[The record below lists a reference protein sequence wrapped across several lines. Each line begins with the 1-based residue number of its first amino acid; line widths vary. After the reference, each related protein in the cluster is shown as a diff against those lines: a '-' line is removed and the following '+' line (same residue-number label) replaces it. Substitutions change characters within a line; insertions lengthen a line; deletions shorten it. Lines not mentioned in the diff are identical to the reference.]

1 MRSWPTCFVRRRHR
15 AGAPG
20 MATLGRVAI
29 DGTKHRTNTSRH
41 KVMSCGWRDRA
52 EVQLGAGIAEILS
65 QFEMVNENEEGTHGD
80 DDGGGGLAAELKNRQ
95 RRIEK
100 LRLAMN
106 PIFLPC
112 YPTSSSAATAPTQSN
127 VSYSFAGPT
136 RHHSRF
142 EPRAAA
148 WKATPSPATVALC
161 STLHP

>member
-1 MRSWPTCFVRRRHR
+1 
-15 AGAPG
+15 

-80 DDGGGGLAAELKNRQ
+80 DEGGGGLAAELKNRQ

-100 LRLAMN
+100 LRAVREPLETERGEV
-106 PIFLPC
+106 LK
-112 YPTSSSAATAPTQSN
+112 SSSQK
-127 VSYSFAGPT
+127 SFADPDANMMMTSEGLAVGDHGG
-136 RHHSRF
+136 RLLDGLVS
-142 EPRAAA
+142 
-148 WKATPSPATVALC
+148 
-161 STLHP
+161 